1 MTFFISVSLQVKAAM
16 LAIINIVPRRLS
28 PDATDGVKPK
38 EAGRRRRLG
47 ERIGMRIARPSYI
60 RRATDIQPAA

>member
-1 MTFFISVSLQVKAAM
+1 M